1 MRSGNAPPL
10 KPDPGSSVALD
21 ALWQAPAIFW
31 VMITGVAVAAVLALA
46 PGVVIDR
53 WNYFGLILL
62 VIQWIALL
70 TLAILFAFRRR
81 LGRFRP
87 PQVAYVAVI
96 LLLLNTWLIGS
107 AAWMLIRE
115 FSPSTNDGWP
125 TLMLRLTGIALAVGV
140 LGLAAFRNHWRSRQL
155 ALRAKQAELESLRA
169 RIRPHFLF
177 NTLNTA
183 AALVHQRPGEAEQIL
198 LDLADLFRAA
208 LSGPREIPLA
218 EELALTRRYLEIES
232 LRFSDRLGVRWNL
245 PESLPAATVPTLS
258 VQPLVENAIRHGV
271 ELSSGRCVVE
281 ISVQQR
287 GSNIV
292 ISVSNDLPVGERPAN
307 VGHRIG
313 QASTRARIEALAG
326 DPGRLVTKVEDGRY
340 VATITLPPARVAGSV
355 PEPAKH

>member
-1 MRSGNAPPL
+1 MQRGNAPL

-62 VIQWIALL
+62 VIQWIAFI
-70 TLAILFAFRRR
+70 TLAFLFGLRRH
-81 LGRFRP
+81 LSRFRP
-87 PQVAYVAVI
+87 TQVAYVAVI
-96 LLLLNTWLIGS
+96 LLLANTWLIGS
-107 AAWMLIRE
+107 AAWIVIRE
-115 FSPSTNDGWP
+115 FSPSADDGWP

-218 EELALTRRYLEIES
+218 EEIALTQRYVEIET
-232 LRFSDRLGVRWNL
+232 LRFSDRLNVSWDL
-245 PESLPAATVPTLS
+245 PDPLPATTVPTLS
-258 VQPLVENAIRHGV
+258 LQPLVENAIRHGV
-271 ELSSGRCVVE
+271 EQVSAPSTVE
-281 ISVQQR
+281 VTVAQHDGLIR
-287 GSNIV
+287 IT
-292 ISVSNDLPVGERPAN
+292 VSNDLPAEGESSQR
-307 VGHRIG
+307 GHRIG
-313 QASTRARIEALAG
+313 QASARARIEALTG
-326 DPGRLVTKVEDGRY
+326 DRGRLETRIENGRY
-340 VATITLPPARVAGSV
+340 IATILLPFSPVPAVLPPA
-355 PEPAKH
+355 